1 MSSTVILVD
10 DTAPTAVDVA
20 DLPHATSTAA
30 AKEPRRGRVLRS
42 SKKQIAGTLKDLEA
56 NLRAGETERKACET
70 LGRVYT
76 GTTVGEAYSR
86 MAVELEANRG
96 TSLSAAFEAE
106 HAIFPRVVRDLIAA
120 GAEGTDATLWR
131 NLRRGAELLENSSNV
146 VADTR
151 NGIRGPVGM
160 IVLTVVLLG
169 VVVNTS
175 FSSTQ
180 MGGLAGVVVDVTVK
194 AVSVLGVVAG
204 IFSATVIGVA
214 IWWKNAGQHKPRA
227 RLAVDRWML
236 RSRLFRE
243 VTRLDAGARF
253 SEVLAAT
260 LDIPLDESRALEIAA
275 RAAGNSAIRAHVE
288 SHIEKMGAEGKSLAD
303 VADEALFPWTLK
315 HRLDLQPGDAE
326 RIQTLQELAQTYS
339 KGAREESRAVVRK
352 ITDRVTNLSY
362 VFIVLVI
369 LAMVVPSMI
378 QITEMTSILHV

>member
-1 MSSTVILVD
+1 MSNAVILVD
-10 DTAPTAVDVA
+10 DTAAAPVNTSEAAPETSVAPTKD
-20 DLPHATSTAA
+20 
-30 AKEPRRGRVLRS
+30 PRRRRVLRS

-76 GTTVGEAYSR
+76 GTTVGEAFSR
-86 MAVELEANRG
+86 MAVELGANRG
-96 TSLSAAFEAE
+96 TSLSTAFEAE
-106 HAIFPRVVRDLIAA
+106 HATFPRVVRDLIAA
-120 GAEGTDATLWR
+120 GAEGTDVTLWR

-146 VADTR
+146 VAETR
-151 NGIRGPVGM
+151 NGIRGPLGM
-160 IVLTVVLLG
+160 ILLTVVLLG

-175 FSSTQ
+175 FASNQ
-180 MGGLAGVVVDVTVK
+180 MGGIAGVVVDITVK
-194 AVSVLGVVAG
+194 AVTVLGIVAG
-204 IFSATVIGVA
+204 IFTAAVIVGA
-214 IWWKNAGQHKPRA
+214 IWWKNAGQHKPSA

-288 SHIEKMGAEGKSLAD
+288 DHIEKMSTEGKSLAD
-303 VADEALFPWTLK
+303 VADESLFPWTLK
-315 HRLDLQPGDAE
+315 HRLELQPGEAE

-339 KGAREESRAVVRK
+339 KEAKDESRAVVRK